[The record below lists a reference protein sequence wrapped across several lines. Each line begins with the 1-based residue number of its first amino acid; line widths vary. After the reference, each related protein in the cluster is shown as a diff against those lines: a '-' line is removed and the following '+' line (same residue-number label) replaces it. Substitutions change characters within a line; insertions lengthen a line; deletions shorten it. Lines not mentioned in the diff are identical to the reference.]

1 MPAASRHE
9 ADTADRQIGGNEN
22 SRRSSMN
29 VLWRT
34 WPLLSTAALGV
45 ALMGVDALAN
55 GGEGMA
61 RLEATLA
68 RVASGEASTLY
79 AVLFFATVWIV
90 SSLRIHWLRALW
102 RVGPKLK
109 AMRGIS
115 GRLLTGVPKTRAAM
129 GGSMSGAGAS
139 GMPLS
144 VERAGRGRQAREES
158 VGANVVLD
166 NFRS

>member
-1 MPAASRHE
+1 M
-9 ADTADRQIGGNEN
+9 
-22 SRRSSMN
+22 
-29 VLWRT
+29 
-34 WPLLSTAALGV
+34 LSTAVMGV
-45 ALMGVDALAN
+45 ALIGMDALAN

-61 RLEATLA
+61 HFEAMLVRA
-68 RVASGEASTLY
+68 ASGEVSTLC
-79 AVLFFATVWIV
+79 AALFLAMVWIV
-90 SSLRIHWLRALW
+90 SSLRIHRLRALW

-115 GRLLTGVPKTRAAM
+115 GRLLAGVPKTRAAM

-144 VERAGRGRQAREES
+144 VERAGRGRQAQEES

>member
-79 AVLFFATVWIV
+79 AVLFFTTVWIV
-90 SSLRIHWLRALW
+90 SSLRIHRFRTLW
-102 RVGPKLK
+102 RVGPRRK

-115 GRLLTGVPKTRAAM
+115 GLLLTGVPKARAAV
-129 GGSMSGAGAS
+129 GGSMGGAGAS
-139 GMPLS
+139 GIK
-144 VERAGRGRQAREES
+144 VRGEYATGGQQGQDES
-158 VGANVVLD
+158 VGTKAVLD
-166 NFRS
+166 NFRG